1 MKNVL
6 FSIVVLASLAI
17 FQTEA
22 HAFSF
27 EVVELLGCESPDPS
41 SGCFGETITI
51 GVRVDNPSALEIAAV
66 KASVTGY
73 DPTIAAFNSGQAVG
87 SVFNELCIP
96 TVGCFGGISNTAP
109 PLSQSTNVTSGQLE
123 IPFLQ
128 GVTLTPTSGDGSFDP
143 GLDAADPGI
152 PDASPHFRF
161 SFVISS
167 PGETTLQIGFDAA
180 YGNSLFAS
188 GGIDISPPDANAL
201 VFLSSE
207 QSPYVVPEPGT
218 ALLIGLGLAVLSA
231 TRRPQ
236 AAWVDEVV
244 ERGGQSTEFSENCT
258 PGYYNNEG
266 TANLKNRQGSF
277 FIGGPTE
284 FADRL
289 KAWRAAEEFEGL
301 EVRT

>member
-6 FSIVVLASLAI
+6 FSIVVLASLTI

-51 GVRVDNPSALEIAAV
+51 GVRAENPTALEITALS
-66 KASVTGY
+66 ASVTGY
-73 DPTIAAFNSGQAVG
+73 DPAIAAFSSGQAVG
-87 SVFNELCIP
+87 SMFNEACVA
-96 TVGCFGGISNTAP
+96 TVGCFGGITNTAT
-109 PLSQSTNVTSGQLE
+109 PLGESTNTMSGQLE
-123 IPFLQ
+123 VLFLT
-128 GVTLTPTSGDGSFDP
+128 GANVLPASGDGSFDP

-180 YGNSLFAS
+180 YGNSLFGT
-188 GGIDISPPDANAL
+188 GGIDITPPDANAL

-218 ALLIGLGLAVLSA
+218 ALLIGLGLAGLSA
-231 TRRPQ
+231 TRRPH
-236 AAWVDEVV
+236 AA
-244 ERGGQSTEFSENCT
+244 
-258 PGYYNNEG
+258 
-266 TANLKNRQGSF
+266 
-277 FIGGPTE
+277 
-284 FADRL
+284 
-289 KAWRAAEEFEGL
+289 
-301 EVRT
+301 